1 MEQVIHRLTATA
13 AVALAT
19 AELILA
25 IQKEFPNV
33 RLAPCE
39 PIEGQDIHLNAYL
52 PLQPGEH
59 LAAQSRIV
67 EIELA
72 VQDKFGVDTVVVVVP
87 EYA

>member
-1 MEQVIHRLTATA
+1 MKQFIHQPTAT

-25 IQKEFPNV
+25 IQKEFPDV
-33 RLAPCE
+33 RLVPCQ

-52 PLQPGEH
+52 HLQPGEH
-59 LAAQSRIV
+59 LAAQGRIV
-67 EIELA
+67 EIEHA
-72 VQDKFGVDTVVVVVP
+72 VQDKFGVDTIVVVAP